1 MFLSLEIDIKLWQ
14 IYTKIH
20 KYTILCK
27 SLVLNRSY
35 STNTQPIHCHVIQTE
50 ITWPVYCSVIEG
62 SSGHGRISHIYTFW
76 YNFDTVLC
84 QFLETG
90 TSERCLRFRFS
101 GLSLYFL
108 SNFLYSPFHNPKQ
121 TYFYRIILN

>member
-1 MFLSLEIDIKLWQ
+1 MFLSLEIDIKRWQ

-35 STNTQPIHCHVIQTE
+35 STNTQQIHCHVIQTDTALSLME
-50 ITWPVYCSVIEG
+50 VLL
-62 SSGHGRISHIYTFW
+62 HILVFLYKFA
-76 YNFDTVLC
+76 TVLY

-90 TSERCLRFRFS
+90 T
-101 GLSLYFL
+101 
-108 SNFLYSPFHNPKQ
+108 
-121 TYFYRIILN
+121 TD